1 MHGLE
6 AQPMPLKN
14 NYFFN
19 KLFALGFFF
28 FLKNQ
33 MIGRLFL
40 PLMTCYLLHSPSNNR
55 KIIVEVLG

>member
-28 FLKNQ
+28 FK
-33 MIGRLFL
+33 
-40 PLMTCYLLHSPSNNR
+40 
-55 KIIVEVLG
+55 KIK

>member
-28 FLKNQ
+28 LKK
-33 MIGRLFL
+33 
-40 PLMTCYLLHSPSNNR
+40 SNDR
-55 KIIVEVLG
+55 

>member
-28 FLKNQ
+28 K
-33 MIGRLFL
+33 
-40 PLMTCYLLHSPSNNR
+40 
-55 KIIVEVLG
+55 KIK